1 LKLHNIWKRLA
12 EFKIVFEGQAN
23 FATRARNRGPPWLLQ
38 RVIASQEGNMA
49 LACSIFVFGLE
60 ALPGVFQYI
69 SSFKVHNACHLA
81 AADRYLFI

>member
-1 LKLHNIWKRLA
+1 
-12 EFKIVFEGQAN
+12 
-23 FATRARNRGPPWLLQ
+23 
-38 RVIASQEGNMA
+38 MA